1 MHDSL
6 TMRALPSL
14 GDCVVE
20 TFFPEQVEE
29 AQHSPLVAPLTQP
42 DHILSAA
49 GHAESRR
56 EEPNEYISRGSLS
69 QSSSASHHPV
79 TSRGISNDTLPGKDG
94 EGHLVTVIS
103 NRSDAHL
110 FTSLPR

>member
-1 MHDSL
+1 M
-6 TMRALPSL
+6 
-14 GDCVVE
+14 VE
-20 TFFPEQVEE
+20 TFFPERVEE
-29 AQHSPLVAPLTQP
+29 AQLCPLAQL

-56 EEPNEYISRGSLS
+56 EEANEHILSRGSLS
-69 QSSSASHHPV
+69 QSSLASHHPA
-79 TSRGISNDTLPGKDG
+79 TSRGISDDRLPGKDG